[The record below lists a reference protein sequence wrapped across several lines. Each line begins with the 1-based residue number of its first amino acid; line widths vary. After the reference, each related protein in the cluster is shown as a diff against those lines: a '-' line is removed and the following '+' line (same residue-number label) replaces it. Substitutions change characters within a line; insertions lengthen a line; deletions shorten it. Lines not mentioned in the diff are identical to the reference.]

1 MTRSLRLFV
10 IAALLAVA
18 VVVGDPVASPVR
30 AYPGSHVQ
38 LTGHGWG
45 HGRGMGQYGAQGY
58 ATNHGWD
65 WHRIL
70 AHYYSNTM
78 LSDVGNPAISVHITR
93 KDGQDMILEGPLTVD
108 GIGGVHGATL
118 VRRIGANQFRVY
130 MGGGC
135 GGPWPLNPTATV
147 SGPVRVHASGS
158 TLALCE
164 PGSARLYRGRFEVV
178 DGNGAAR
185 LVNHLD
191 TQSYLYGVVPRESPG
206 WFHADAL
213 RAQAVAARSYAL
225 AFNRDPYANQCD
237 TISCQVYGGMGYKG
251 GASLEGATTT
261 DAVNVTHGKVRRFGD
276 GRIASTEFSSS
287 TGGYTAGG
295 AFPAVID
302 EGDAVSSNPNH
313 NWTASIPVGD
323 VQAAYPEIGTLL
335 SVDVTRRNG
344 LGDMGGRVLEVVL
357 RGSSGNRV
365 LTGNQFRSRFGLKS
379 DWFAVMGQP
388 SGGVDGYWAVAP
400 DGGIFTFGNAT
411 FFGSMGGQYL
421 AKPIVGMAAKPDST
435 GYWLVAT
442 DGGIFTFGG
451 ATFFGSMGGKP
462 LNRPIVGMAPTPS
475 GNGYWMVASDGGIFT
490 FGDAPFLGSMGGRPL
505 NKPIVGMASTPSGN
519 GYWMVAS
526 DGGIFTFGDAAFLG
540 SMGGQPLNS
549 PVVGMTTTRNGQG
562 YWLLAADGG
571 IFTFGVPFHGSL
583 PGIGAPG
590 PAVDMRATSTDGGYE
605 IITNSGHVYS
615 FGDAPNFGDVARAVP
630 GYRGGIEGMEV
641 KRTS

>member
-1 MTRSLRLFV
+1 MTRSWRLLAV
-10 IAALLAVA
+10 VALLAA
-18 VVVGDPVASPVR
+18 ALVVGDAGVSPVR
-30 AYPGSHVQ
+30 AYPGTHVN

-58 ATNHGWD
+58 ATNHGWAWD
-65 WHRIL
+65 RIL
-70 AHYYSNTM
+70 GHYYSNTTM
-78 LSDVGNPAISVHITR
+78 SDIGNPAISVHITR

-108 GIGGVHGATL
+108 GVGGAHGATL
-118 VRRIGANQFRVY
+118 VRRIGANQLQVFTS
-130 MGGGC
+130 GGC
-135 GGPWPLNPTATV
+135 GGTGGWV
-147 SGPVRVHASGS
+147 SRAVLGGPVRVHTSGGS

-164 PGSARLYRGRFEVV
+164 SGLPRLYRGRMEVV

-191 TQSYLYGVVPRESPG
+191 LQGYLYGVVPRESPG
-206 WFHADAL
+206 WFHAEAL
-213 RAQAVAARSYAL
+213 RAQAVAARSYA
-225 AFNRDPYANQCD
+225 AASNRDPYANQCD
-237 TISCQVYGGMGYKG
+237 TISCQVYGGKGYKG
-251 GASLEGATTT
+251 GDNLEGATTT
-261 DAVNVTHGKVRRFGD
+261 AAVDFTHGKVRRFGD

-295 AFPAVID
+295 AFPAVPD
-302 EGDAVSSNPNH
+302 AGDNVSSNPNH
-313 NWTASIPVGD
+313 TWTAAVPVSD
-323 VQAAYPEIGTLL
+323 IQARYPSLGTLVA
-335 SVDVTRRNG
+335 VDVTNRNG
-344 LGDMGGRVLEVVL
+344 LGDMGGRVTSLVL
-357 RGSSGNRV
+357 RGSNGNV
-365 LTGNQFRSRFGLKS
+365 TLTGNQFRSAFGLKS
-379 DWFAVMGQP
+379 DWFSVQGQP

-400 DGGIFTFGNAT
+400 DGGIFTFGNAP
-411 FFGSMGGQYL
+411 FYGSMGGQYL

-435 GYWLVAT
+435 GYWMVAT

-462 LNRPIVGMAPTPS
+462 LNKPIVGMAPTPS

-490 FGDAPFLGSMGGRPL
+490 FGDAAFLGSMGGLHL

-540 SMGGQPLNS
+540 STGGQPLNS

-590 PAVDMRATSTDGGYE
+590 PAVDMRATSTDGGYL
-605 IITNSGHVYS
+605 IVTDSGHVYP
-615 FGDAPNFGDVARAVP
+615 FGDAPNFGQVAGTP
-630 GYRGGIEGMEV
+630 GFRGGIEGMEV
-641 KRTS
+641 RRY